1 MVECLLKTRTYYA
14 AVVSEV
20 YGKEIIVMRTFLS
33 VALAV
38 LVGAVCLPSA
48 CDVIEFKNGDRVT
61 GELQGCTP
69 PTLRFRSALLGEHT
83 IDIATIATLSCERSV
98 TLLVKD
104 AEPQTVTLLGITDAT
119 VSYRSGSGSEIDRPL
134 ESVVPIVPGE
144 APAPADQPVLPE
156 TTADQAEAAP
166 EPKAL
171 WSGSVEAG
179 VTGRKGNTDTLDA
192 RLGATAKRETEKT
205 ETEFTLSVDY
215 GERSGS
221 VTTNKALGKTRLR
234 LYRTERSYWLG
245 NVALE
250 HDELRNID
258 LRAVLGLGAG
268 RDFIATETT
277 ELSGDVGLAVTMEY
291 FDEADYSDYEEAQV
305 QLRRNALAALADP
318 GSGSVAGA
326 FALLRDSLLLRDLE
340 PDDEDD
346 NYDLSIQLGGKYSR
360 KVFDTSTFEEALIL
374 YPSVSEFGT
383 FRLTSDTSLTTPLRD
398 HLSLRLSLR
407 VDHDSDPSVAGV
419 DDTDVSF
426 ITSLRYEFA
435 TSNAN
440 AAE

>member
-1 MVECLLKTRTYYA
+1 MP
-14 AVVSEV
+14 EV
-20 YGKEIIVMRTFLS
+20 YRKAIIVMRTLLS
-33 VALAV
+33 VALAM
-38 LVGAVCLPSA
+38 LVGTVCLPSA
-48 CDVIEFKNGDRVT
+48 GDVIEFKNGDRVT
-61 GELQGCTP
+61 GELLGCTP

-83 IDIATIATLSCERSV
+83 IEIPTIATLSCERSM
-98 TLLVKD
+98 TLRIKD
-104 AEPQTVTLLGITDAT
+104 AEPQTVTLLGITDAA
-119 VSYRSGSGSEIDRPL
+119 VSYRSDSGSEIDLPL
-134 ESVVPIVPGE
+134 EPVVSIVPGE

-156 TTADQAEAAP
+156 TTADLVEAEVPP

-192 RLGATAKRETEKT
+192 RLGATATRETERT

-215 GERSGS
+215 GERDGS
-221 VTTNKALGKTRLR
+221 VTTNQALGTTRLK

-250 HDELRNID
+250 HDELRNIN

-268 RDFIATETT
+268 RDFISTETT
-277 ELSGDVGLAVTMEY
+277 ELSGDIGLAVTMEY
-291 FDEADYSDYEEAQV
+291 FDEVDYSDYEEAQV
-305 QLRRNALAALADP
+305 QLKRNAVAALADP

-326 FALLRDSLLLRDLE
+326 FALVRESFLLRQAE
-340 PDDEDD
+340 PDDDDD
-346 NYDLSIQLGGKYSR
+346 NYDLSLQLGGRYSR

-383 FRLTSDTSLTTPLRD
+383 FRLTSETSLTTPLRD

-407 VDHDSDPSVAGV
+407 VDHDSDPSVSGV